1 MHALRW
7 KTDSIHLTPQS
18 IDDHADSL
26 IAGDGV
32 VRVPD
37 IKLDRHSDL
46 AFVAG
51 EVPAVEGN
59 ICGFHG

>member
-1 MHALRW
+1 MEALRW
-7 KTDSIHLTPQS
+7 KTDSIHLAPQS
-18 IDDHADSL
+18 IDDDADSL
-26 IAGDGV
+26 ITGDGV

-51 EVPAVEGN
+51 EVPTVEGN